1 MKKLTFSLAALVALT
16 LMVSSCKKDNDNPTP
31 TPSGPQNKTKTEL
44 LSANNWKTISMMS
57 DGYDFYTIMDDCEKD
72 NFIKINAN
80 GSYVEDEGLTKCDPS
95 DPQTKSGLW
104 KFINNESALVIDAE
118 DTLSIVKLTA
128 DTLRMSTSFIDDEG
142 ESKTVVTTLLKKK

>member
-57 DGYDFYTIMDDCEKD
+57 DGYDIYNIMDDCDKD

-80 GSYVEDEGLTKCDPS
+80 GSYVEDEGLTKCNS
-95 DPQTKSGLW
+95 NDPQTTSGLW
-104 KFINNESALVIDAE
+104 KFINNESALVFDAE
-118 DTLSIVKLTA
+118 DTASILKLTT
-128 DTLRMSTSFIDDEG
+128 DTLRMSISFIDDEG
-142 ESKTVVTTLLKKK
+142 ASRAIVTTFVKKK

>member
-1 MKKLTFSLAALVALT
+1 MKKLTFALAALVALT

-57 DGYDFYTIMDDCEKD
+57 DGYDIYNIMDDCDKD

-80 GSYVEDEGLTKCDPS
+80 GSYVDDEGLTKCDS
-95 DPQTKSGLW
+95 NAPQTTSGLW
-104 KFINNESALVIDAE
+104 KFINNESTLVFDAK
-118 DTLSIVKLTA
+118 DTASILKLTT
-128 DTLRMSTSFIDDEG
+128 DTLRMSASFIDDEG
-142 ESKTVVTTLLKKK
+142 ASRTIVTTFVKKK